1 MLLLR
6 LSSPR
11 MMISREALRA
21 ESVRIKVLHYLDS
34 TTARG
39 TDHCD
44 ARRGLAKIRAA
55 GIQILT
61 VKNALARATF
71 K

>member
-1 MLLLR
+1 MTFGGL
-6 LSSPR
+6 
-11 MMISREALRA
+11 
-21 ESVRIKVLHYLDS
+21 